1 MPRRPRL
8 FIPNQP
14 QHIVVRGHNRDPI
27 LARIE
32 DFRFLYKCLHQA
44 SKTHALAIHAWVF
57 MHNHL
62 HLLATPETAQSI
74 PKTMQSVGRRYA
86 QYFNKQYHRSG
97 SLWEG
102 RYKSILVDSG
112 QYLLSCYRYIELN
125 PVRANV
131 VKQPEDYPYSSY
143 HANALGKP
151 DSMLTPHVEFDAF
164 IGHSSVANANVSE
177 SRKTDSD
184 TCHADTCKRIGNR
197 HLYVELCKEIL
208 DRETLTNIRRGTEK
222 GLGIGQANFLLKVAS
237 LCWQHAPCFLR
248 ALALLLLIILYK
260 IHNNLVVYF
269 F

>member
-74 PKTMQSVGRRYA
+74 SKTMQSVGRRYV

-102 RYKSILVDSG
+102 RYKSSLVDNG
-112 QYLLSCYRYIELN
+112 KYLLSCYRYIELN
-125 PVRANV
+125 PVRAGI
-131 VKQPEDYPYSSY
+131 VKQTEDYAYSSY

-151 DSMLTPHVEFDAF
+151 DPMLTPHCEFKAF
-164 IGHSSVANANVSE
+164 IGQSSVSANVNVSE
-177 SRKTDSD
+177 SKKTDSD
-184 TCHADTCKRIGNR
+184 TCSKHR
-197 HLYVELCKEIL
+197 HLYIELCKEIL
-208 DRETLTNIRRGTEK
+208 DRETLLNIRRGTEK

-237 LCWQHAPCFLR
+237 LC
-248 ALALLLLIILYK
+248 
-260 IHNNLVVYF
+260 
-269 F
+269 